1 MAKIDKAVEE
11 RAKFEIRQ
19 RETKGDEEGME
30 ELSNYWLK
38 FDMEQAKKE

>member
-19 RETKGDEEGME
+19 RETKGDEEGLE

-38 FDMEQAKKE
+38 FEIDQVEKE